1 MATLQETLARKIP
14 AWREEVRDLVQNH
27 PDRVVSEIT
36 VKQIFGGLRGV
47 KALICDTSFVDP
59 EKGLFIRGIPIIE
72 LTHRLPEEIF
82 FLLCTGELPD
92 EKARINLQEDLKAR
106 SEVPQYVWDMIKAL
120 PPGTHPM
127 ILFSTAIMA
136 LQRYS
141 VFSRRYNEGLPKSDY
156 WEAVLEDALQ
166 IIAKIPTL
174 AAGIYR
180 MRVLQ
185 KKRILSDP
193 SLDWGGDFA
202 HMLGLEDGQGEFAN
216 LIRLYLVLHSDH
228 EGGNVSVNVCR
239 IVNSAL
245 SDPYYSIAAGLN
257 GLAGPLHG
265 LANQESLK
273 FILRIKD
280 AFNGVPRTEQLREF
294 VWETLRGG
302 QVIPGYGH
310 AVLRATDPRFKA
322 FLEFGKR
329 VCPDDP
335 IFRIV
340 EKLYEVVPPVLQ
352 EHGKAKNPWP
362 NVDAIS
368 GSLLYHFGLRQFE
381 FYTVMFAA
389 ARILGMSAQMIVDR
403 AILLPIVRPKSVP
416 VNWVKQLIST

>member
-1 MATLQETLARKIP
+1 MASLQETLARKVP
-14 AWREEVRDLVQNH
+14 VWREEVRELVQKH
-27 PDRVVSEIT
+27 SGKVVSEIT
-36 VKQIFGGLRGV
+36 VQQIFGGLRGV

-59 EKGLFIRGIPIIE
+59 EKGLFIRGIPILE
-72 LTHRLPEEIF
+72 LAGRLPEEIF

-92 EKARINLQEDLKAR
+92 EKALVNLQEDLKAR
-106 SEVPQYVWDMIKAL
+106 SEVPQYVWDMLKAL

-127 ILFSTAIMA
+127 ILFSSAIMA

-141 VFSRRYNEGLPKSDY
+141 VFSRRYNEGLPKSEY
-156 WEAVLEDALQ
+156 WEAVLEDTLQ

-193 SLDWGGDFA
+193 TLDWGGDFA
-202 HMLGLEDGQGEFAN
+202 HMLGLEDEQGNFAR
-216 LIRLYLVLHSDH
+216 LIRLYMVLHSDH

-280 AFNGVPRTEQLREF
+280 AFNGVPESEKLREF
-294 VWETLRGG
+294 VWDTLRSG

-310 AVLRATDPRFKA
+310 AVLRATDPRFVA
-322 FLEFGKR
+322 FMNYGR
-329 VCPDDP
+329 QVCPDDP
-335 IFRIV
+335 VFQIV
-340 EKLYEVVPPVLQ
+340 EKLFEVVPTVLK

-403 AILLPIVRPKSVP
+403 ALLAPIVRPKSVP
-416 VNWVKQLIST
+416 ISWVKQQVSS